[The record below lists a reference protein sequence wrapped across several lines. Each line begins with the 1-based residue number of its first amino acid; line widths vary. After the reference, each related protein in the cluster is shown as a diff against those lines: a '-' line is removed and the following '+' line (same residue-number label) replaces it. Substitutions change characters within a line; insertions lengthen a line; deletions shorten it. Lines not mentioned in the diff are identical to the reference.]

1 MAIGITAIRQK
12 MARRVYN
19 IGDYMRIR
27 ISKEQNLHDIENF
40 IDYLNKHSL
49 CSAKLVIDSNKY
61 YLEI

>member
-1 MAIGITAIRQK
+1 
-12 MARRVYN
+12 
-19 IGDYMRIR
+19 MRIR